1 MPAYLMNA
9 DIAAVQDREA
19 IKRAVVDVLRELGM
33 LPKAANPKRS
43 HLRVVENEPK
53 PD

>member
-33 LPKAANPKRS
+33 LPTPAKPKRS
-43 HLRVVENEPK
+43 HLHVVKNESK